1 MGRNESRGTYTPSKP
16 FNERIRELIAT
27 THPKEGPILVRRM
40 GKRFEISIDPEYLRG
55 FSEMCCSDG
64 IGTKGS
70 LHWRMGT
77 LRNGVQDA
85 FAMVVDDLIE
95 GGFIPVLL
103 QNHIQIQE
111 EDDEKIL
118 SLIDALVGLSKENR
132 WEYAEKKSNPIIIS
146 GGETAITNTIDGFEM
161 GITATG
167 YVRKGEEI
175 FPNAKP
181 RDVIIGLRSGGI
193 HSNGLSFYRDELL
206 NKRHMRLSDELP
218 WGAILGEE
226 LTKPTSIYLPAI
238 KELIGKLPNNDDIAA
253 NDLIHGMVHI
263 TGGGISKLRELISNK
278 KADIEVHR
286 SHRLIPQEIFR
297 YAHDELGVTSEEMY
311 ERFNNGIGYVI
322 AIEPS
327 SSKRALAILR
337 THFDAEEIGRAKEG
351 TGRVIV
357 ESQYEPVNVEYR

>member
-1 MGRNESRGTYTPSKP
+1 MSGNKSKEPYNPSKP
-16 FNERIRELIAT
+16 FNERIRELIT
-27 THPKEGPILVRRM
+27 STHPKEGPILVSRM
-40 GKRFEISIDPEYLRG
+40 GKRFEINVDPEYLRG
-55 FSEMCCSDG
+55 FSEMSCSDG

-77 LRNGVQDA
+77 LKNGVHDA

-111 EDDEKIL
+111 EDEKKIL
-118 SLIDALVGLSKENR
+118 SVVEALVKLSKGNR
-132 WEYAEKKSNPIIIS
+132 WEYAKGKSNPIIIS
-146 GGETAITNTIDGFEM
+146 GGETAIINTIDGFEM

-175 FPNAKP
+175 CQSAEPG
-181 RDVIIGLRSGGI
+181 DVMIGLRSSGV

-206 NKRHMRLSDELP
+206 NKRHMRLNDELP

-238 KELIGKLPNNDDIAA
+238 KELIGRISDKRDVAA
-253 NDLIHGMVHI
+253 NNLIHGMVHI
-263 TGGGISKLRELISNK
+263 TGGGISKLRELVSIK
-278 KADIEVHR
+278 KRDIEVYR
-286 SHRLIPQEIFR
+286 DHRLIPQEIFR

-322 AIEPS
+322 AVEPS

-337 THFDAEEIGRAKEG
+337 TYFDAEEIGKAKEG

-357 ESQYEPVNVEYR
+357 ESQYEPVDIEYR